1 MINYLIRLVL
11 VGITVYMVPNFLGG
25 VQIDTIQTAI
35 LVAFVMSVLNTF
47 VKPILT
53 ILTIPIT
60 ILTLGLFYLVV
71 TAVIVYLCDYLI
83 QGFSIDGFLTA
94 IIFSF
99 ILSIVNSIVGSFQKK
114 KWD

>member
-11 VGITVYMVPNFLGG
+11 VGITVYAIPNFLGG
-25 VQIDTIQTAI
+25 VSIDTLQTAI

-47 VKPILT
+47 VKPVLA

-60 ILTLGLFYLVV
+60 ILTLGLFYLVLTV
-71 TAVIVYLCDYLI
+71 LIVHLCDYLI
-83 QGFSIDGFLTA
+83 DGFAIDGFLTSL
-94 IIFSF
+94 IFSF

>member
-1 MINYLIRLVL
+1 
-11 VGITVYMVPNFLGG
+11 MVPNFLGG
-25 VQIDTIQTAI
+25 VHIDTIQTAI

-47 VKPILT
+47 VKPVLT

-83 QGFSIDGFLTA
+83 DGFSIDGILTA
-94 IIFSF
+94 VIFSF
-99 ILSIVNSIVGSFQKK
+99 VLSIVNSIVGSFQKK